1 MRGNILDSS
10 VQISLSR
17 RPAAAAAGSLFVMC
31 TVTVARC
38 GSLMCAWFA
47 VISSSACVSPV
58 GHIDIRN
65 CPITFDSCSSFSNRK
80 NQPRALQM
88 VMTPVSMFGSV
99 SWILAFDKR
108 KL

>member
-10 VQISLSR
+10 VQISLSSR
-17 RPAAAAAGSLFVMC
+17 LATAGSLLVMC

-38 GSLMCAWFA
+38 GFLMRAWFA

-65 CPITFDSCSSFSNRK
+65 CPITFDSCSSFSKRK

-99 SWILAFDKR
+99 SWILAFDTR
-108 KL
+108 ML